1 MEKGLWFLVVVS
13 FAATLFLGV
22 FGIANGDI
30 YYGLAAVGALVNGL
44 ILAAFAELLE
54 TVKQIRDNMSRKD

>member
-1 MEKGLWFLVVVS
+1 MEKRLWFLAALS
-13 FAATLFLGV
+13 FAATLILGV

-30 YYGLAAVGALVNGL
+30 NYGLAAVGALVNGM